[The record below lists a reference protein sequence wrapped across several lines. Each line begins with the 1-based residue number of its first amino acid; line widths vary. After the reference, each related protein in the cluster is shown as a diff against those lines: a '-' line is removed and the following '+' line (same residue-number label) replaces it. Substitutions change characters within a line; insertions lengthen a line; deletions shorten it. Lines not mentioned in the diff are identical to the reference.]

1 MKQITKRGSTPIKS
15 GSTLFLKTVIVLFGL
30 AVLILCIFLISKLFT
45 QDLGEYFPIVIGML
59 IAAIPFFIG
68 VYQTLKLLNNI
79 DNNKAFSH
87 VSIQALNTIKY
98 CGAAISALYGVG
110 MPYIFI
116 VAERDDAPGVV
127 LLGLIF
133 TFAPM
138 AVAVFAAV
146 LERLLQNAMNLKS
159 ENELTV

>member
-1 MKQITKRGSTPIKS
+1 MKQITKRGST
-15 GSTLFLKTVIVLFGL
+15 LFLKIVIVLFGL
-30 AVLILCIFLISKLFT
+30 AVAALCIFLLSELITAEKL
-45 QDLGEYFPIVIGML
+45 GGYRPIIIGML

-68 VYQTLKLLNNI
+68 AYQTLKLLNNI
-79 DNNKAFSH
+79 DSNKAFSS

-98 CGAAISALYGVG
+98 CGGAISALYGVG

-146 LERLLQNAMNLKS
+146 LQRLLQNAMDLKS

>member
-1 MKQITKRGSTPIKS
+1 MFMKQ
-15 GSTLFLKTVIVLFGL
+15 GSTLFLKTVVVLLGL
-30 AVLILCIFLISKLFT
+30 AVLTLCVFLTSELFT
-45 QDLGEYFPIVIGML
+45 EQKLGGYRPILIGML
-59 IAAIPFFIG
+59 LAAVPFFIG
-68 VYQTLKLLNNI
+68 AYQTFKLLTYI
-79 DNNKAFSH
+79 DKSKAFSKF
-87 VSIQALNTIKY
+87 SISALKKIKY
-98 CGAAISALYGVG
+98 CGIIISALYGLG

-138 AVAVFAAV
+138 AVAVFSAI
-146 LERLLQNAMNLKS
+146 LQQLIQNAIDLKS

>member
-1 MKQITKRGSTPIKS
+1 MKR
-15 GSTLFLKTVIVLFGL
+15 GSTLFLKTVVVLFGL
-30 AVLILCIFLISKLFT
+30 AVFALCIFLISELIT
-45 QDLGEYFPIVIGML
+45 EDLGGYRPIIIGML
-59 IAAIPFFIG
+59 IAAVPFFIG
-68 VYQTLKLLNNI
+68 VYQTLKLLGSI
-79 DNNKAFSH
+79 DKNKAFSKT
-87 VSIQALNTIKY
+87 STNALNKIKY
-98 CGAAISALYGVG
+98 CAIMISVLYGVG

-138 AVAVFAAV
+138 AVAVFSAI
-146 LERLLQNAMNLKS
+146 LQQLLQNAINLKS

>member
-1 MKQITKRGSTPIKS
+1 MKQITRKGSTF
-15 GSTLFLKTVIVLFGL
+15 FLKTVIVLFGL
-30 AVLILCIFLISKLFT
+30 AVLVLCIFLISELFT
-45 QDLGEYFPIVIGML
+45 QDIGGYFPIVIGML
-59 IAAIPFFIG
+59 ITAIPFFIG
-68 VYQTLKLLNNI
+68 VYQTLKLLNYI
-79 DNNKAFSH
+79 DKNNTFSFA
-87 VSIQALNTIKY
+87 SINTLKKIKY
-98 CGAAISALYGVG
+98 CGAAISALYAVG

-138 AVAVFAAV
+138 AVAVFSAV
-146 LERLLQNAMNLKS
+146 LQQLLQNAMNLKS

>member
-1 MKQITKRGSTPIKS
+1 MKLS
-15 GSTLFLKTVIVLFGL
+15 STLFLKTVVILLGAIVF
-30 AVLILCIFLISKLFT
+30 AICIFLIRTLINEDVGGYGFI
-45 QDLGEYFPIVIGML
+45 LVGML
-59 IAAIPFFIG
+59 VAAVPFFTG
-68 VYQTLKLLNNI
+68 EMEVLRLLNLI
-79 DNNKAFSH
+79 DQKMAFTEKSIASINK
-87 VSIQALNTIKY
+87 IKY
-98 CGAAISALYGVG
+98 CGIAISTLYGLG

-138 AVAVFAAV
+138 AIAIFAAV
-146 LERLLQNAMNLKS
+146 FQKVLQNAIDLKL

>member
-1 MKQITKRGSTPIKS
+1 MKQVTKRGST
-15 GSTLFLKTVIVLFGL
+15 LFLRTVIVFFGL
-30 AVLILCIFLISKLFT
+30 AVAALCIFLLSELFT
-45 QDLGEYFPIVIGML
+45 QDLGGYFPIVIGML

-68 VYQTLKLLNNI
+68 VYQTLKLLNYI
-79 DNNKAFSH
+79 DKNNTFSIA
-87 VSIQALNTIKY
+87 SISTLNKIKY
-98 CGAAISALYGVG
+98 CGAAISALYAVG

-116 VAERDDAPGVV
+116 VADRDDAPGVV

-146 LERLLQNAMNLKS
+146 LQNLLQNAMNLKS

>member
-1 MKQITKRGSTPIKS
+1 MKR
-15 GSTLFLKTVIVLFGL
+15 GSTLFLKTVVFLFASL
-30 AVLILCIFLISKLFT
+30 VFALCGFLLF
-45 QDLGEYFPIVIGML
+45 QLFFGEDLGGYRLIVIGML
-59 IAAIPFFIG
+59 VAAIPFFIG
-68 VYQTLKLLNNI
+68 IYQVLKLLSFI

-87 VSIQALNTIKY
+87 LSVKALNTIKY
-98 CGAAISALYGVG
+98 CGIAISALYGIG

-127 LLGLIF
+127 MLGLIF

-138 AVAVFAAV
+138 IIAVFAAV
-146 LERLLQNAMNLKS
+146 LQNVLQNAIDLKS

>member
-1 MKQITKRGSTPIKS
+1 MKRAKKRA
-15 GSTLFLKTVIVLFGL
+15 STLFLKTVIVLFGL
-30 AVLILCIFLISKLFT
+30 AVFALCVFLTSELLT
-45 QDLGEYFPIVIGML
+45 QGLGGYFPIVVGML

-68 VYQTLKLLNNI
+68 AYQTLKLLNYI

-87 VSIQALNTIKY
+87 LSIQALKTIKY
-98 CGAAISALYGVG
+98 CGIAISALYGVG
-110 MPYIFI
+110 MPYIFL

-138 AVAVFAAV
+138 MVAVFAAV
-146 LERLLQNAMNLKS
+146 LQNLLQNAINLKS
-159 ENELTV
+159 ENDLTV

>member
-1 MKQITKRGSTPIKS
+1 MKQITKRGST
-15 GSTLFLKTVIVLFGL
+15 LFLKTVIALFGL
-30 AVLILCIFLISKLFT
+30 AVAALCIFLMSELITEEKL
-45 QDLGEYFPIVIGML
+45 GGYRPIVIGML
-59 IAAIPFFIG
+59 VAAVPFFIG
-68 VYQTLKLLNNI
+68 AYQTLKLLNYI
-79 DNNKAFSH
+79 DSNKAFSH
-87 VSIQALNTIKY
+87 VSIQALNIIKY
-98 CGAAISALYGVG
+98 CGAAISVLYGVG

-146 LERLLQNAMNLKS
+146 LQRLLQNAMDLKS

>member
-1 MKQITKRGSTPIKS
+1 
-15 GSTLFLKTVIVLFGL
+15 
-30 AVLILCIFLISKLFT
+30 
-45 QDLGEYFPIVIGML
+45 
-59 IAAIPFFIG
+59 
-68 VYQTLKLLNNI
+68 
-79 DNNKAFSH
+79 
-87 VSIQALNTIKY
+87 
-98 CGAAISALYGVG
+98 LYGVG

-138 AVAVFAAV
+138 AVAVFSAI
-146 LERLLQNAMNLKS
+146 LQQLLQNAINLKS